1 MYTVRSRTGYTEP
14 QRTALHFSGGMLSM
28 FLNASGYTSPHRTAP
43 HQCGRI
49 VERALLRTFAVRC
62 GPCSHL
68 PPEINVRNATAAFII
83 NLSVSDLM
91 FCCFNLPLAASMFW
105 QRAWRHGELL
115 CQLFPLL
122 RYGLVAV
129 SLFTVLAIT
138 INRYVMIGHPRMYPN
153 TPDRDS
159 NLDFSVIGSLDYCE
173 SSALDYVA
181 IEGVSTC
188 FVCCFRLYS
197 KKYLGLMVACTW
209 MFGFGALI
217 ATWVGVWGRFGL
229 DRCIGSCS
237 ILPDDLGR
245 SPKEFLFVVAFLIPC
260 LAIVVCYARIFYIV
274 RKTALKSRVTTR
286 SNTVTNTTTNSTAS
300 GGDRRLNGN
309 SSGYEDI
316 TISGKF
322 IKRCNFSIAEDSA
335 IGSTSTGPSI
345 STDKSSAAFIE
356 NGHTSPQLCNNNRSS
371 PEVKIQVSGNG
382 MRLDGIKTNLNVPNP
397 NLLSPPSPSSHRVI
411 GEPSSSS
418 GVDVNHENEEY
429 DHSSRSATPTSL
441 CSSLGDPT
449 GPTPQR
455 NKSLNRKRRR
465 KERMPSAVAVN
476 SALSHVASVFRRG
489 SNLRASPRRQSTM
502 TNYSGVV
509 VPGKM
514 TPKDRKLLKMIL
526 VIFAS
531 FVVCYLPITLTK
543 TFHSTIDNHALNV
556 AGYLLI
562 YLSTCINPI
571 IYVVM
576 SSEYRQAYKNLLVCK
591 GYGAEMNPQHNAQGG
606 VQGRGGSQRA

>member
-1 MYTVRSRTGYTEP
+1 MRASTNKTQDDTELP
-14 QRTALHFSGGMLSM
+14 KDASVVVQGMGPNVSLQ
-28 FLNASGYTSPHRTAP
+28 G
-43 HQCGRI
+43 GRI
-49 VERALLRTFAVRC
+49 TDDIEAIYRVYRSMWDLLKRRTRDTKTMKQVQVQQVEYRGGEPTISWRESGKPFEKATPSLDRDSNLDLRVLGSLAQQESSALANYAIEAEESFFLTLTP
-62 GPCSHL
+62 GPSALTHHCNRRHERLYSPQIVKYVNPSFIWPQKL
-68 PPEINVRNATAAFII
+68 DLESWQIFFSVDDLGGLGVRNATAAFII

-138 INRYVMIGHPRMYPN
+138 INRYVMIGHPRMYPK
-153 TPDRDS
+153 
-159 NLDFSVIGSLDYCE
+159 
-173 SSALDYVA
+173 
-181 IEGVSTC
+181 
-188 FVCCFRLYS
+188 LYR

-286 SNTVTNTTTNSTAS
+286 
-300 GGDRRLNGN
+300 
-309 SSGYEDI
+309 
-316 TISGKF
+316 
-322 IKRCNFSIAEDSA
+322 
-335 IGSTSTGPSI
+335 
-345 STDKSSAAFIE
+345 
-356 NGHTSPQLCNNNRSS
+356 
-371 PEVKIQVSGNG
+371 
-382 MRLDGIKTNLNVPNP
+382 M
-397 NLLSPPSPSSHRVI
+397 
-411 GEPSSSS
+411 
-418 GVDVNHENEEY
+418 
-429 DHSSRSATPTSL
+429 
-441 CSSLGDPT
+441 
-449 GPTPQR
+449 
-455 NKSLNRKRRR
+455 
-465 KERMPSAVAVN
+465 
-476 SALSHVASVFRRG
+476 
-489 SNLRASPRRQSTM
+489 
-502 TNYSGVV
+502 
-509 VPGKM
+509 
-514 TPKDRKLLKMIL
+514 
-526 VIFAS
+526 IFAS

-543 TFHSTIDNHALNV
+543 TFHSTIDNQALNV

-591 GYGAEMNPQHNAQGG
+591 GYGAEMNPQQNAQGG